1 MTGDMPP
8 LNLLIGVN
16 MIRHLI
22 WSALITFLVMPSW
35 VLAQPAG
42 SEQSEQESPQKP
54 RQLLLD
60 NKQWTGDFDKMV
72 ERRMIRVLVPYSRTL
87 YFIDKA
93 TQRGLTA
100 ELVLDFERYI
110 NQKLKTQKRPIT
122 VYIIPTTRDR
132 LLSDVAMGM
141 GDIAAGNLTITEER
155 LRIVDFASAG
165 IVNRVS
171 EMVISGPKS
180 PAVATVE
187 DLSGKTVH
195 VRKASSYYESLVA
208 LNERFAKEG
217 KAAIQIVLVP
227 DVLEDE
233 DMLEMLNAGLLGAI
247 VVDDWKA
254 KMWAQVLPSIKVNED
269 AVLRTG
275 GEIGW
280 AIRKGSPKLKQIIE
294 EFDRSFVEKQGVA
307 EYRLKQYFRKT
318 KQIKDPTGTAEW
330 KRLEQT
336 LAFFEKYASKYNFD
350 PLMLVAQGY
359 QESQLNQEARSPVGA
374 VGIMQLMP
382 ETGKELK
389 VGDIRIAES
398 NIHAGAKYMDLL
410 MSKYFPDAKFS
421 EEDRMLFAFA
431 SYNAGPGNISRMRRE
446 AAKRGL
452 DSDKWFNNVEV
463 VVAEKIGQETT
474 TYVRNI
480 YKYSVAY
487 KLLLETHEMRRKA
500 RALVSSALGQIGQ
513 IKKING
519 EVLVI
524 RDETKSKAKPGDL
537 LQQYDAVETGS
548 KGSVGITFIDNTR
561 FSAGPNSRIEL
572 AQFRFDPTT
581 QDGEFITEVNR
592 GTVAIISGQIAKRS
606 PEAMKI
612 VTPTTLISLR
622 GTKVVV
628 KVNE

>member
-1 MTGDMPP
+1 
-8 LNLLIGVN
+8 
-16 MIRHLI
+16 
-22 WSALITFLVMPSW
+22 
-35 VLAQPAG
+35 
-42 SEQSEQESPQKP
+42 
-54 RQLLLD
+54 
-60 NKQWTGDFDKMV
+60 
-72 ERRMIRVLVPYSRTL
+72 
-87 YFIDKA
+87 
-93 TQRGLTA
+93 
-100 ELVLDFERYI
+100 
-110 NQKLKTQKRPIT
+110 
-122 VYIIPTTRDR
+122 
-132 LLSDVAMGM
+132 
-141 GDIAAGNLTITEER
+141 
-155 LRIVDFASAG
+155 
-165 IVNRVS
+165 
-171 EMVISGPKS
+171 MVISGPKS

-227 DVLEDE
+227 DALEDE
-233 DMLEMLNAGLLGAI
+233 DMMEMLNAGLLGLI

-254 KMWAQVLPSIKVNED
+254 KMWAQILPSIKVNED

-280 AIRKGSPKLKQIIE
+280 AIRKSSPKLRGIIE
-294 EFDRSFVEKQGVA
+294 EFDRSFVEKQGVGA
-307 EYRLKQYFRKT
+307 YRLRQYFREI

-382 ETGKELK
+382 DTGKELK

-410 MSKYFPDAKFS
+410 MSKYFSDAKFN

-452 DSDKWFNNVEV
+452 DADKWFNNVEL

-500 RALVSSALGQIGQ
+500 RAFVSSALGQIGQ

-519 EVLVI
+519 EVFAI
-524 RDETKSKAKPGDL
+524 RNDTKAQAKPGDL
-537 LQQYDAVETGS
+537 LQQYDVVETGS

-561 FSAGPNSRIEL
+561 FSAGPNTRIEL
-572 AQFRFDPTT
+572 AQFRFEPTT

-612 VTPTTLISLR
+612 MTPTTIISLR